1 MTKEAKNDKQP
12 QLTFSMT
19 LEGENAKRFEKIRK
33 YYGLEN
39 NTEVIRILLYEKF
52 KQLFPEEV

>member
-1 MTKEAKNDKQP
+1 MNEDKIN
-12 QLTFSMT
+12 FSMT
-19 LEGENAKRFEKIRK
+19 LEGEAAKRFDIIRR

-52 KQLFPEEV
+52 KQLFPKTETENP